1 MPEPF
6 ISSDRRA
13 DLFTDLTS
21 RAIGTDAI
29 SKKPFDKK
37 DADFYPDDLGEA
49 SFGPEEVTGDRIDE
63 PVAKVTVG
71 QRWVK
76 PAGLLEGQPVV

>member
-6 ISSDRRA
+6 ISADRRA

-21 RAIGTDAI
+21 RATGTDAM

-37 DADFYPDDLGEA
+37 DSDFYPDDLGQA
-49 SFGPEEVTGDRIDE
+49 AYGPEEVTRDSIDE

-76 PAGLLEGQPVV
+76 PTELLGGQPVV